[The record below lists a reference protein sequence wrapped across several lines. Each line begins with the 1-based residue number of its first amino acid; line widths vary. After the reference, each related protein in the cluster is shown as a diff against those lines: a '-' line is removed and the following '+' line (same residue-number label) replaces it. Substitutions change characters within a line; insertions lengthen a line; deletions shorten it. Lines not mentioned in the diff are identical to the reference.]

1 MKKYKFFLIKPS
13 LYDDE
18 GFVIRFS
25 KGVLPSNTLTVLN
38 GLLDYYLKKL
48 KEELNFE
55 YEIEIYDE
63 IVDKINLKKFRKK
76 IKNIGVQSNQFSRAT
91 DLAVEFRKNG
101 FLVFVGGFH
110 VSGILSVF
118 GKPDESL
125 QKLIDNNIYL
135 VAGEVEDSLEIILKD
150 ILNNSIKS
158 IYNFLSLKPD
168 LNHPIM
174 PKIPQNYL
182 KKFALPNFSTLDC
195 GRGCPYRCSFC
206 TIIQVHGN
214 MMRYRNVDLIKNYI
228 IENYKANKVD
238 YYFFTDDNFARNK
251 NWKEILLALIEIK
264 KHYSIKLRFMIQ
276 VDTLAYKIPEF
287 VHLLKEA
294 GCTQVFVGME
304 SLNPENLKAAAKR
317 QNKVENFYEMVQ
329 TWNKAGIIVHTGY
342 ILGFPFDTSQSLLKD
357 IQMLSDELR
366 VQQASFFIL
375 TPLPGSMDHKTMLE
389 KGLIFDFDFNHYDSF
404 HLVWKHPHFDPNT
417 MKEFYLFAWKYFYSF
432 RNLIK
437 RIYHSAQ
444 YSIQM
449 TSNLL
454 GTYLWYKYSI
464 VVNKHHPM
472 ISGFHRKKSYF
483 ERRSSI
489 KVFLKELLWFYT
501 KRVLEIFLEIIYT
514 SKIVLEWLILWF
526 IYISLKTKISFKNL
540 FAYNKNQLVIEYQKT

>member
-76 IKNIGVQSNQFSRAT
+76 IKNIGVQPNQFSRAT

-118 GKPDESL
+118 GKPNVSL

-342 ILGFPFDTSQSLLKD
+342 ILGFPFDTS
-357 IQMLSDELR
+357 
-366 VQQASFFIL
+366 
-375 TPLPGSMDHKTMLE
+375 
-389 KGLIFDFDFNHYDSF
+389 
-404 HLVWKHPHFDPNT
+404 
-417 MKEFYLFAWKYFYSF
+417 
-432 RNLIK
+432 
-437 RIYHSAQ
+437 
-444 YSIQM
+444 
-449 TSNLL
+449 
-454 GTYLWYKYSI
+454 
-464 VVNKHHPM
+464 
-472 ISGFHRKKSYF
+472 
-483 ERRSSI
+483 
-489 KVFLKELLWFYT
+489 
-501 KRVLEIFLEIIYT
+501 
-514 SKIVLEWLILWF
+514 
-526 IYISLKTKISFKNL
+526 
-540 FAYNKNQLVIEYQKT
+540 

>member
-63 IVDKINLKKFRKK
+63 IVDKISLKKFRKK

-238 YYFFTDDNFARNK
+238 YYFFTDDNFAR
-251 NWKEILLALIEIK
+251 K
-264 KHYSIKLRFMIQ
+264 KTGK
-276 VDTLAYKIPEF
+276 K
-287 VHLLKEA
+287 
-294 GCTQVFVGME
+294 
-304 SLNPENLKAAAKR
+304 
-317 QNKVENFYEMVQ
+317 FY
-329 TWNKAGIIVHTGY
+329 
-342 ILGFPFDTSQSLLKD
+342 
-357 IQMLSDELR
+357 
-366 VQQASFFIL
+366 
-375 TPLPGSMDHKTMLE
+375 
-389 KGLIFDFDFNHYDSF
+389 
-404 HLVWKHPHFDPNT
+404 
-417 MKEFYLFAWKYFYSF
+417 
-432 RNLIK
+432 
-437 RIYHSAQ
+437 
-444 YSIQM
+444 
-449 TSNLL
+449 
-454 GTYLWYKYSI
+454 
-464 VVNKHHPM
+464 
-472 ISGFHRKKSYF
+472 
-483 ERRSSI
+483 
-489 KVFLKELLWFYT
+489 
-501 KRVLEIFLEIIYT
+501 
-514 SKIVLEWLILWF
+514 
-526 IYISLKTKISFKNL
+526 
-540 FAYNKNQLVIEYQKT
+540 